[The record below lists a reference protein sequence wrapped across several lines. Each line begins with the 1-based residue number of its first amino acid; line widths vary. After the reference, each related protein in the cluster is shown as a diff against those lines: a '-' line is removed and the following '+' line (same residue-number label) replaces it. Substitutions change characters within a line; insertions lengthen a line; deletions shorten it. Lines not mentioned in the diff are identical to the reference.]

1 MAALDNNLCKGNVVA
16 GKAIKS
22 ECCFLLSVVKNGE
35 RWASVGRSRVKK
47 KKEIIIFEIKVKK

>member
-1 MAALDNNLCKGNVVA
+1 MDNNLCKGNVVA